1 MPFEWVVALRFLREG
16 RFQTWLIIGGAT
28 VGVAV
33 VIFITALVNGLQ
45 ANTIRRTL
53 GTQAHIVV
61 RPLEEVATAQRQP
74 EAGAAVLPIGTRSWR
89 PWTDSGQLVPM
100 RHSAHARIMVK
111 FRDFPT
117 LAGFADHWGGRPG
130 VTLGHIEWTLTETRQ
145 KETERSV
152 LAQAV
157 EVARERAQVLATA
170 AGAGEGAGLVARC
183 TPGGRTSRNVKL
195 YPYGPDAG
203 LFAVSSTG
211 VAAPSNTVG
220 CADLVSETTDWAV
233 AEPASTSTMAS
244 ASVISRRVAKSI

>member
-1 MPFEWVVALRFLREG
+1 MEITVSGTGRSSLRPERATLHLTAGFESGDKAEAMSEATRVVNELSADLRRLKELDPSPT
-16 RFQTWLIIGGAT
+16 TWS
-28 VGVAV
+28 
-33 VIFITALVNGLQ
+33 
-45 ANTIRRTL
+45 
-53 GTQAHIVV
+53 
-61 RPLEEVATAQRQP
+61 
-74 EAGAAVLPIGTRSWR
+74 AVLPIGTRSWR

-170 AGAGEGAGLVARC
+170 AGA
-183 TPGGRTSRNVKL
+183 
-195 YPYGPDAG
+195 
-203 LFAVSSTG
+203 
-211 VAAPSNTVG
+211 
-220 CADLVSETTDWAV
+220 ADGDLH
-233 AEPASTSTMAS
+233 ASTLGRPILPHLPHGSGRCSIMAS
-244 ASVISRRVAKSI
+244 WP